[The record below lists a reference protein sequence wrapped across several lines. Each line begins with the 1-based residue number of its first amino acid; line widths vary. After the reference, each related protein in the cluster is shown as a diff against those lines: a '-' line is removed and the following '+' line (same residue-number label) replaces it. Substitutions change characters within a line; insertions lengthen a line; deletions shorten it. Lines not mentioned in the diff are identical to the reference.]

1 MSEQSQKM
9 FQAVF
14 ENSPVGLVLV
24 NSDTTIRDANNYI
37 FNMFKLTP
45 KAAEGKL
52 FGNLFNCTVVSE
64 NGKACGT
71 CGECAE
77 CSMRSTLTK
86 VLKDGISVPD
96 TVMGHKFVIEGQEQ
110 KKWFKVSA
118 SRIEEVGDRFAIVSF
133 ADITMQKEYEELLN
147 YRLSLDLATGTTNK
161 YALMNTLKSLT
172 EAGKEFSV
180 AMIDFDNFKSI
191 NDSYGHMAGDKV
203 INLFCSAAM
212 ENTRKHDILG
222 RFGGEEFMII
232 FMGGTTG
239 MLIKALQRISKAFQ
253 DACWRELRIRPT
265 FSAGISEVLAGDDR
279 ASDVDSILEEA
290 DSNLYLSKW
299 RGKNM
304 ITSRGL
310 TITIE

>member
-1 MSEQSQKM
+1 M

-37 FNMFKLTP
+37 FNMFKMEP
-45 KAAEGKL
+45 GIKEGRR
-52 FGNLFNCTVVSE
+52 FGNFFNCTVVSE
-64 NGKACGT
+64 GGT
-71 CGECAE
+71 CGCCQECGE
-77 CSMRSTLTK
+77 CSVRRTLTK
-86 VLKDGISVPD
+86 VLKEGTSMPE
-96 TVMGHKFVIEGQEQ
+96 TVMAHKFLIEGQEQ
-110 KKWFKVSA
+110 KKWFKISA
-118 SRIEEVGDRFAIVSF
+118 SRIENDGDAFAIVSF
-133 ADITMQKEYEELLN
+133 ADITIQKEYEELLN
-147 YRLSLDLATGTTNK
+147 YRLSLDLATGTSNK

-172 EAGKEFSV
+172 EAGKDFTV

-191 NDSYGHMAGDKV
+191 NDSYGHVAGDKV
-203 INLFCSAAM
+203 INLFCTAAM
-212 ENTRKHDILG
+212 ENTRKNDILG

-232 FMGGTTG
+232 FMGGATG
-239 MLIKALQRISKAFQ
+239 VLIKALQRISKSFQ
-253 DACWRELRIRPT
+253 EACWKELRIRPT
-265 FSAGISEVLAGDDR
+265 FSAGMSEACQASQQAG
-279 ASDVDSILEEA
+279 VDSIIEEA